1 MFSLPLIPHLPTQ
14 LNILSLKKNKIEKK
28 EENQNQPKTNQQTN
42 TKIVKKKKK
51 KMPKGEINKA
61 KISHVEKEPMKF
73 ILCWLTTGRLW
84 ACLGSFSVPCTL
96 PPCPHTCAHAGREA
110 SCPQKPVLHPRPHIR
125 RQTVG
130 RSLGGSGE
138 EGMAGFDTKV
148 C

>member
-84 ACLGSFSVPCTL
+84 ACLGRVIDTPSETPS
-96 PPCPHTCAHAGREA
+96 GSREH
-110 SCPQKPVLHPRPHIR
+110 LF
-125 RQTVG
+125 
-130 RSLGGSGE
+130 SLGQQQ
-138 EGMAGFDTKV
+138 V
-148 C
+148 LLH